1 MGNISASLPAGET
14 VAELSVAIV
23 NDAEPEQIRES
34 FEINLSVA
42 ARNGLILGTTVV
54 TVDIL
59 DDDGTYNISMYPSR
73 ADCLMIK

>member
-14 VAELSVAIV
+14 VAEVSVAIV
-23 NDAEPEQIRES
+23 NDAEQEQVRES

-42 ARNGLILGTTVV
+42 ARNGLTLGTTAV

-59 DDDGTYNISMYPSR
+59 DDDGTYNIIMINSSCS
-73 ADCLMIK
+73 DCTE